1 MLNNIIELADNKL
14 LILYIIKKLKHPYS
28 NAYITDII
36 LNNNFMNYFLL
47 QQYLND
53 LVENNYLLIIN
64 SKNQEEILYKL
75 APRGKKILEMFQS
88 RISQF
93 KIDCFK
99 NYMNSIDEKSKS
111 ITVDTS
117 YSEDKNNSFKL
128 NMNFNKSNKSILNIT
143 LPIYSKEQLNS
154 IIKHCKEDPKQTYE
168 NILSS
173 LQHKKNDT

>member
-14 LILYIIKKLKHPYS
+14 LILYIIKKLKNPYS

-47 QQYLND
+47 QQYLNE

-64 SKNQEEILYKL
+64 SKNHDEVLYKL

-99 NYMNSIDEKSKS
+99 NYMNSIHEKSKS
-111 ITVDTS
+111 ITIDTS

-128 NMNFNKSNKSILNIT
+128 NMNFNKNNNSILNIT
-143 LPIYSKEQLNS
+143 LPIYSKDELNS
-154 IIKHCKEDPKQTYE
+154 IMKYCKENPEKIYT

-173 LQHKKNDT
+173 LKNEKNDT